1 MLNEKEIQKLEEEAE
16 IHLAAI
22 YKEYCRQL
30 REQQLM
36 DYDDQM
42 VYAYN
47 MLRKI
52 PELLAYFQ
60 EKYPYICV
68 DEAQDTS
75 KIQHAIIALLASK
88 SENLFRDGR

>member
-1 MLNEKEIQKLEEEAE
+1 MCGSQKLTDT
-16 IHLAAI
+16 LW
-22 YKEYCRQL
+22 L

-60 EKYPYICV
+60 EKYPVFLQVRFI
-68 DEAQDTS
+68 
-75 KIQHAIIALLASK
+75 
-88 SENLFRDGR
+88 ENRGNTIR

>member
-1 MLNEKEIQKLEEEAE
+1 MDVYNVILDCKVLNSDSADIDPTIDAMIPCFTLLNEKEIQKLEEEAE

-42 VYAYN
+42 V
-47 MLRKI
+47 
-52 PELLAYFQ
+52 
-60 EKYPYICV
+60 
-68 DEAQDTS
+68 
-75 KIQHAIIALLASK
+75 
-88 SENLFRDGR
+88 